1 MGAGYRRRRATAART
16 GARIGATLGLM
27 VDPAMPD
34 ADADAE
40 PARADPTP
48 ALAPGDPSAA
58 PAPALAPAAS
68 SAGRP
73 RPILE
78 RIGMAVIALVLA
90 ALFAVVALAAFAG
103 GEPFLGAMS
112 AIGCLMVLWVGG
124 LTLFKGR

>member
-1 MGAGYRRRRATAART
+1 MTEPA
-16 GARIGATLGLM
+16 LPDS
-27 VDPAMPD
+27 DPA
-34 ADADAE
+34 
-40 PARADPTP
+40 PAV
-48 ALAPGDPSAA
+48 APGDPSAA
-58 PAPALAPAAS
+58 PAVAPAAS
-68 SAGRP
+68 PAGRP